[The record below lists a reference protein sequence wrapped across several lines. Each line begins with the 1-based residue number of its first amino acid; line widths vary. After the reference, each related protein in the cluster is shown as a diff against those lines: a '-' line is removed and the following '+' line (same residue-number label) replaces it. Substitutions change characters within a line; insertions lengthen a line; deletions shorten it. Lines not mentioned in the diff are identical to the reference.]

1 MMNVKTIALAGSI
14 LAATATTSTNAE
26 IIDFFPSGDN
36 KTTIKIKNNE
46 VEIVNG
52 DKLEKKIEFDTEKT
66 LNIEIYDY
74 DFDKNLDFSI
84 WHSDDGKGVYDIY
97 RIFLY
102 NKKTKTFV
110 EAQSKCGDEFINVK
124 IDKKTKAIAST
135 IFEDNTPKTC
145 HTKL

>member
-1 MMNVKTIALAGSI
+1 MKVKTIALAGSI

-26 IIDFFPSGDN
+26 IIDFFPSGDS
-36 KTTIKIKNNE
+36 KVTIKINDNE
-46 VEIVNG
+46 VAIFNG
-52 DKLEKKIEFDTEKT
+52 ENLEKKIEFGTEQT
-66 LNIEIYDY
+66 LNIEISDY
-74 DFDKNLDFSI
+74 NFDKNLDFSI

-102 NKKTKTFV
+102 NKETKTFA

-124 IDKKTKAIAST
+124 IDKKTKTITST
-135 IFEDNTPKTC
+135 IFEDNIPKTC

>member
-1 MMNVKTIALAGSI
+1 MKIKPKILATSI
-14 LAATATTSTNAE
+14 LAFLICTSTKAE
-26 IIDFFPSGDN
+26 IIDFFPSGDS

-102 NKKTKTFV
+102 NKKTKTFA

-124 IDKKTKAIAST
+124 IDKKTKTIAST
-135 IFEDNTPKTC
+135 IFEDNTPKIC

>member
-1 MMNVKTIALAGSI
+1 MKVKTTALAGSI
-14 LAATATTSTNAE
+14 LAAIAATPTNAE
-26 IIDFFPSGDN
+26 IIDFFPSGES
-36 KTTIKIKNNE
+36 KVTIKINDNE
-46 VEIVNG
+46 VEIINR

-97 RIFLY
+97 RILLY

-124 IDKKTKAIAST
+124 IDKKTKTIAST
-135 IFEDNTPKTC
+135 IFEGNTPKTC